1 MKTISQE
8 TTEDQD
14 ELLLILQKA
23 FPDATNYDIE
33 NKIVQAN
40 AEGYLIRLHSSNLNS
55 TNLFVKK
62 VDAHKYA
69 QKKWDDL
76 RRTLL
81 YARTESR
88 FYTTIFPLL
97 KEKLRDE
104 NWNIAPHC
112 HCSEAILHGLI
123 EEHESTSAKSTS
135 DNDPYYTVED
145 TKILQGKGGFL
156 ILDSLQG
163 DFYQTSPL
171 NILEASRCLKAIAR
185 FHAIAFQDVDILK
198 RVSENLCEYGGSYH
212 LANRNPKELRDIE
225 QTWDHFS
232 NEISVVR
239 PNLFQKE
246 SIRNLGKRIKLT
258 ADLISTE
265 LSPAYNDD
273 FATIVHGD
281 LKSMNI
287 FIPSDDNHEQY
298 PILIDFASTGLGNGM
313 SDVAMIITHA
323 LHPSDLVDG
332 GEEKLVD
339 LYIDALHDELP
350 DKNLYPRHIAKRH
363 YKLATLDYFRFVL
376 GRLWRGVTL
385 EKIEKSKDSK
395 NSVLVNRNVDAA
407 VYFIKKADKYLME
420 LENELGQNSSY
431 HS

>member
-1 MKTISQE
+1 MKTISKE
-8 TTEDQD
+8 TADQD

-23 FPDATNYDIE
+23 FPDATNYEIE

-40 AEGYLIRLHSSNLNS
+40 AEGFLLRLQADNLHST

-88 FYTTIFPLL
+88 FYTNILPLL
-97 KEKLRDE
+97 KEKSRDQ
-104 NWNIAPHC
+104 NWNIAPNC
-112 HCSEAILHGLI
+112 HCAEAILHGLI
-123 EEHESTSAKSTS
+123 EEHESTSAKTTT
-135 DNDPYYTVED
+135 DNDPCYTAED
-145 TKILQGKGGFL
+145 TKVLQGKGGFL

-198 RVSENLCEYGGSYH
+198 HVAENLCEYGGSYH
-212 LANRNPKELRDIE
+212 LANRNPNELRDIE
-225 QTWDHFS
+225 QTWDHFR
-232 NEISVVR
+232 NEISGVQ
-239 PNLFQKE
+239 PDLFDRE
-246 SIRNLGKRIKLT
+246 SIRNLGKRIKLM
-258 ADLISTE
+258 ADLISNE
-265 LSPAYNDD
+265 LSPAYHDN

-287 FIPSDDNHEQY
+287 FIPSDDNHERC

-323 LHPSDLVDG
+323 LHPNDLVNG
-332 GEEKLVD
+332 GEDKLVD
-339 LYIDALHDELP
+339 LYIDALHDELS
-350 DKNLYPRHIAKRH
+350 DRNIYPRHIAKRH
-363 YKLATLDYFRFVL
+363 YKLASLDYFRFVL
-376 GRLWRGVTL
+376 GRLWKGVTL
-385 EKIEKSKDSK
+385 DKIEKSKDSK
-395 NSVLVNRNVDAA
+395 NSVLVNRNVEAA
-407 VYFIKKADKYLME
+407 LYFIEKADKYLTE
-420 LENELGQNSSY
+420 LENEVLQRRS
-431 HS
+431 